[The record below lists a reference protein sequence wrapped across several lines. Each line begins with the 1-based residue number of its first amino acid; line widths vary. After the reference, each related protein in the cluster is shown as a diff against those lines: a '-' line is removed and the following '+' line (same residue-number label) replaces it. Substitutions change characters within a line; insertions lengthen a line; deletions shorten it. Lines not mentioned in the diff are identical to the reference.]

1 MTAGAI
7 RVVSDGTSLG
17 LFFGEYTLGRRP
29 RRFLSKCPTHPNEQK
44 KTNDGSNMLYVHF

>member
-1 MTAGAI
+1 
-7 RVVSDGTSLG
+7 
-17 LFFGEYTLGRRP
+17 LGRRP